1 MKKDSNSLKQSEAQ
15 LKRRKLGVVVERK
28 PEEVMAELV
37 ARLAEQL
44 DVKIVPAVEGEKGD
58 RDALRPNLD
67 RLTVGVDLG
76 DQWSNYCIL
85 GLGGETLAEGQFR
98 TRRQETAEFFQGLA
112 TSRVVVEVGTHSAWV
127 REIIAGFGHEVLV
140 ANPRLMEGSKR
151 RRRKNDRIDAEK
163 LARLGRIDPKSL
175 HPIQHRST
183 EVREDLL
190 VLRARD
196 ALVKSRTELINS
208 VRGLVKSMGA
218 RVSSCSS
225 DAFSQKATTEIPAEV
240 GETLQPLLRLIA
252 MLSDEIKTFDRR
264 IDKLAAEKYMHTQL
278 LRQVSGV
285 GPVTA
290 LAYVLTLETP
300 LRFARSR
307 DVGPYLG
314 LVPKQEDSGDI
325 QPQLGISKAGDRMLR
340 KLLVGSAHYILGPFG
355 PDTDLRRFGMRL
367 CERGGKNAKKRA
379 VVAVARKLAV
389 LLHRLWASGE
399 VYEPLG
405 HGALTSPAQAAAA

>member
-1 MKKDSNSLKQSEAQ
+1 MKKHSNSLKNSEPDA
-15 LKRRKLGVVVERK
+15 KRVKLGETAQRNSR
-28 PEEVMAELV
+28 EVMTELV
-37 ARLAEQL
+37 AKLARQFDGEVL
-44 DVKIVPAVEGEKGD
+44 PAVDGKKGG
-58 RDALRPNLD
+58 RDAVRPNLN

-85 GLGGETLAEGQFR
+85 GLSGETLAEGQFR
-98 TRRQETAEFFQGLA
+98 TTREETSEFFRGMA

-127 REIIAGFGHEVLV
+127 REVIAGFGHEVLV

-151 RRRKNDRIDAEK
+151 RRRKNDRIDANK
-163 LARLGRIDPKSL
+163 LARLGRTDPKSL

-190 VLRARD
+190 VLRARE
-196 ALVKSRTELINS
+196 ALVASRTELINT

-218 RVSSCSS
+218 RLSNCSS
-225 DAFSQKATTEIPAEV
+225 ESFSEKAAAEIPDEV

-252 MLSDEIKTFDRR
+252 TLSDEIKIFDRK
-264 IDKLAAEKYMHTQL
+264 IEKLASEKYMHTKL
-278 LRQVSGV
+278 LRQVGGV
-285 GPVTA
+285 GPLTS
-290 LAYVLTLETP
+290 LGYVLTLETP

-314 LVPKQEDSGDI
+314 LVPKQEDSGDS
-325 QPQLGISKAGDRMLR
+325 QPQLGISKTGDQMLR

-405 HGALTSPAQAAAA
+405 YGAKLVRSAAA